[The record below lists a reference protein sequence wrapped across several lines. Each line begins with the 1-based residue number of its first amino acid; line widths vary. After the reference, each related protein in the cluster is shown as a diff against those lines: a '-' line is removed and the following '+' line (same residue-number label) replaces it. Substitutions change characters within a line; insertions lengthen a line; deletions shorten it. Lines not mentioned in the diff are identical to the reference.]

1 MENESLCYIFLKNAP
16 KNAISSAKNAIFFD
30 FCKMSLNGVFFMHI
44 IRVAEG
50 GIVLRENDKLL
61 YKTLKTLLNE
71 KLSPEE
77 AQSLREEGF
86 EIKNPTR
93 KTAVMVALYK
103 KASSGDLSAIKE
115 LRSIVSEKNI
125 DKPTGEKAVMIID
138 DIRNQDV

>member
-1 MENESLCYIFLKNAP
+1 MYIIES
-16 KNAISSAKNAIFFD
+16 
-30 FCKMSLNGVFFMHI
+30 
-44 IRVAEG
+44 AEG

-71 KLSPEE
+71 KLSQEE

-103 KASSGDLSAIKE
+103 KAAAGDLSAIKE

-125 DKPTGEKAVMIID
+125 DKPNGEKAVMIID
-138 DIRNQDV
+138 DIRNKDV